1 MWMLWQLKISYY
13 FQNVCRIQKLT
24 DFSELSSYLIGWT
37 IRNMRSKY
45 ENASDEFSP
54 SRFYEKQMAFLY
66 VWPMMWNGRT
76 SKSQRICRGNLMFY
90 TNALWAV
97 YFNIENVIHLFRRL
111 ELRNDSSRQDDKARQ
126 CDSQNSG
133 RRHVEK
139 WKSSSSG
146 WRIRFYQV
154 SRNRI
159 GVSSI
164 EELII
169 RMKKLI
175 SLSTMK

>member
-37 IRNMRSKY
+37 IRNVRSKY

-76 SKSQRICRGNLMFY
+76 SKSQRICRGNLIFY
-90 TNALWAV
+90 TGALWAV
-97 YFNIENVIHLFRRL
+97 YFNIGNVIHLFRRL
-111 ELRNDSSRQDDKARQ
+111 ELRNDSIKLDDKARHEN
-126 CDSQNSG
+126 DES
-133 RRHVEK
+133 RRASSCH
-139 WKSSSSG
+139 WSSSLRILETSG
-146 WRIRFYQV
+146 H
-154 SRNRI
+154 RNGR
-159 GVSSI
+159 VRR
-164 EELII
+164 L
-169 RMKKLI
+169 R
-175 SLSTMK
+175 